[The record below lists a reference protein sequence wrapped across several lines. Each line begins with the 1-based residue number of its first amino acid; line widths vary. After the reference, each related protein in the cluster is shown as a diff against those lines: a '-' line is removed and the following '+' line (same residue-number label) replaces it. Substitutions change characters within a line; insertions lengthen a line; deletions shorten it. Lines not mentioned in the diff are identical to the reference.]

1 LKKFHLII
9 FALTLSNF
17 NFSQSDES
25 FELLYQKIEALEKEI
40 QDLRNLLEENSI
52 LVDRSLEL
60 QQQRYLDLDARI
72 LELSKLD
79 SSEMAINEA
88 QVLDQINE
96 IEVDLYKQA
105 LSLFEVSRFAE
116 ALEIF
121 SDIIISFP
129 EGNFAPDAYF
139 WSGELFLAQ
148 EMYEDAKL
156 SYQNVVDQFPNH
168 QRSPDSLFKIA
179 EIYRLQGQQDKAE
192 STYNNVIENYPDTGA
207 SQLSIKSKENLKEES
222 NLIE

>member
-9 FALTLSNF
+9 FTLTLSNF
-17 NFSQSDES
+17 NFAQSDES

-72 LELSKLD
+72 LELSKLN
-79 SSEMAINEA
+79 SSEMVINEA
-88 QVLDQINE
+88 EVSDQINGK
-96 IEVDLYKQA
+96 EVDLYKQA
-105 LSLFEVSRFAE
+105 LSFFEESRFAE

>member
-1 LKKFHLII
+1 MKKFHLII

-17 NFSQSDES
+17 NFTQSDES
-25 FELLYQKIEALEKEI
+25 LELLYQKIEALEKEI

-79 SSEMAINEA
+79 ASEVVINEA
-88 QVLDQINE
+88 EVLDQING

-105 LSLFEVSRFAE
+105 LSLFEESRFAE

-129 EGNFAPDAYF
+129 EGNFAADAYF

-156 SYQNVVDQFPNH
+156 SYQSVVDQFPNH

-192 STYNNVIENYPDTGA
+192 NTYNNVIENYPDTGA

>member
-1 LKKFHLII
+1 MKKFHLII

-17 NFSQSDES
+17 NFAQSDES

-79 SSEMAINEA
+79 SSEMVINKA
-88 QVLDQINE
+88 GGLDQING
-96 IEVDLYKQA
+96 IEVDLYRQA
-105 LSLFEVSRFAE
+105 LSLFEESRFAE

-179 EIYRLQGQQDKAE
+179 EIYRLQGQQNKAE

>member
-1 LKKFHLII
+1 MKKFHLII
-9 FALTLSNF
+9 FALILSNF
-17 NFSQSDES
+17 NFAQSDES

-79 SSEMAINEA
+79 SSKMVINEA

-96 IEVDLYKQA
+96 VEVDLYKQA
-105 LSLFEVSRFAE
+105 LSLFEESRFAE

>member
-1 LKKFHLII
+1 MHGER
-9 FALTLSNF
+9 
-17 NFSQSDES
+17 D
-25 FELLYQKIEALEKEI
+25 
-40 QDLRNLLEENSI
+40 
-52 LVDRSLEL
+52 
-60 QQQRYLDLDARI
+60 
-72 LELSKLD
+72 
-79 SSEMAINEA
+79 
-88 QVLDQINE
+88 
-96 IEVDLYKQA
+96 
-105 LSLFEVSRFAE
+105 
-116 ALEIF
+116 
-121 SDIIISFP
+121 SFP
-129 EGNFAPDAYF
+129 LRPLQAPRGVAAWHGIVPCEMMEAF

>member
-1 LKKFHLII
+1 MKKFHLII
-9 FALTLSNF
+9 FALILSNF
-17 NFSQSDES
+17 NFAQSDES

-79 SSEMAINEA
+79 SSKMVINEA

-96 IEVDLYKQA
+96 VEVDLYKQA
-105 LSLFEVSRFAE
+105 LSLFEESRFAE

-192 STYNNVIENYPDTGA
+192 STYNNVIENFPDTGA

>member
-1 LKKFHLII
+1 MKKFHLII
-9 FALTLSNF
+9 FALILSNF
-17 NFSQSDES
+17 NFAQSDES

-79 SSEMAINEA
+79 SSEMDINEA
-88 QVLDQINE
+88 EVLDQINE

-105 LSLFEVSRFAE
+105 LSLFEESRFAE

-192 STYNNVIENYPDTGA
+192 STYNNVIENFPDTGA

>member
-1 LKKFHLII
+1 MKKFHLII

-17 NFSQSDES
+17 NFAQSDES

-60 QQQRYLDLDARI
+60 QQQRYFDLDARI

-79 SSEMAINEA
+79 ASEVVINEA
-88 QVLDQINE
+88 EVLDQING

-105 LSLFEVSRFAE
+105 LSLFEESRFAE

>member
-9 FALTLSNF
+9 FALILSNF
-17 NFSQSDES
+17 NFAQSDES

-79 SSEMAINEA
+79 SSEMDINEA
-88 QVLDQINE
+88 EVLDQINE

-105 LSLFEVSRFAE
+105 LSLFEESRFAE

-179 EIYRLQGQQDKAE
+179 EIYRLQGEQDKAE
-192 STYNNVIENYPDTGA
+192 STYNNVIENFPDTGA